1 MIFSEAPNDWLMHH
15 GIKGQ
20 KWGIRR
26 YQNPDGTL
34 TAEGRKRYGLNDIA
48 KPKNIGNLSKRERRR
63 LALKEYNKMAD
74 KQSKFDDELYEEYG
88 NNKTAVKQMDKL
100 SKDAFKQGI
109 KAINEIYDVDLNKT
123 FMARRALALASLA
136 SIATVAV
143 AGKFMYNRT
152 TNERILN
159 KLDEQINNE
168 KTNADNYREQEK
180 EMNRLSKESLN
191 EANENRER
199 ARRTASYIE
208 WNKEDMEKL
217 HEKYKKETDTKE
229 RLKLLSEMTDK
240 SLDNNDLVLEKEF
253 FKSRSNTKRDEA
265 FNYAQQSKKFKR
277 DADSSENKYNIL
289 RDEYDYYDKHPYR
302 IKRN

>member
-1 MIFSEAPNDWLMHH
+1 MLFSSAPNDWLMHH

-48 KPKNIGNLSKRERRR
+48 KPKNIGNLSKRERKR

-143 AGKFMYNRT
+143 SGKLMYNRT
-152 TNERILN
+152 TNERMLNETKEELNAAYDKKEFLDYETKMQNKIADHDYNIYNSRKTELRKLNDKMKDEQNYNRELNPINEFKKDVSENN
-159 KLDEQINNE
+159 KL
-168 KTNADNYREQEK
+168 KAG
-180 EMNRLSKESLN
+180 
-191 EANENRER
+191 AER
-199 ARRTASYIE
+199 AAESYQKTVHRIRQLDIDSKYNDKKIE
-208 WNKEDMEKL
+208 
-217 HEKYKKETDTKE
+217 
-229 RLKLLSEMTDK
+229 
-240 SLDNNDLVLEKEF
+240 DL
-253 FKSRSNTKRDEA
+253 
-265 FNYAQQSKKFKR
+265 Q
-277 DADSSENKYNIL
+277 NKY
-289 RDEYDYYDKHPYR
+289 DYLDKHPYK
-302 IKRN
+302 IK